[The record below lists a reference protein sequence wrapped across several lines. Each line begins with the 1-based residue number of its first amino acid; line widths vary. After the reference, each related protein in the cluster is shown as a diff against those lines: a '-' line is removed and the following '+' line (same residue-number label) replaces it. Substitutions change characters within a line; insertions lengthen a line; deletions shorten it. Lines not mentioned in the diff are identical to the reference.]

1 MKYYRN
7 GLRILALLCAATMI
21 LPLFCACGE
30 NGNETPVTSGTDAD
44 VTVTDAPDETDATPD
59 YIDENGD
66 LCIVKDGE
74 GKFTV
79 VRGEFATDA
88 NVAAAVSLY
97 NRIIDGT
104 GVRPEIRTCFVFPNE
119 TDIDN
124 VPEII
129 VGDTSRKETAALA
142 EKIGDNRFAVKIS
155 GCKIVIAASNDMILP
170 FAVDYFFDNCVT
182 SIGDGKMTVKNDV
195 EYYSDASVNYLE
207 KILRSGAE
215 LESTASRIVSVGA
228 PTSSIK
234 TAQGGY
240 FDGRYFYQIFIQK
253 DTNSNEAKNV
263 DRIVKYDV
271 QNKKI
276 EKTSGDLDLNHAND
290 IAYNPKT
297 NRLLIVHN
305 NPNRTKVTLVDPDT
319 LEAVGVQTLPESI
332 YCMDYNEKHDRYVI
346 GLSGGQDFRF
356 LDKDFKVASG
366 VYKATTVTKGYVTQG
381 MTCDDDFIYFVLY
394 KENVITVYDWSGKFV
409 TLIKFDVGSIE
420 PENISV
426 VNGEIY
432 VVCGQNGATMY
443 KITPKAAK

>member
-1 MKYYRN
+1 MKYCRKTIT
-7 GLRILALLCAATMI
+7 LLALLCAALVI
-21 LPLFCACGE
+21 VPLFCACGNTG
-30 NGNETPVTSGTDAD
+30 NGTATTQGNDSTE
-44 VTVTDAPDETDATPD
+44 TDAPGKTDAAPD

-66 LCIVKDGE
+66 LSIVMNGE
-74 GKFTV
+74 GVFTV
-79 VRGEFATDA
+79 VRGEFASDA
-88 NVAAAVSLY
+88 NVATAVSLY
-97 NRIIDGT
+97 KRIFDET
-104 GVRPEIRTCFVFPNE
+104 GVRPTIRTCFVFPYE
-119 TDIDN
+119 TDIDS

-129 VGDTSRKETAALA
+129 VGDTSRKETASLT
-142 EKIGDNRFAVKIS
+142 EKISDNQFAVKIS
-155 GCKIVIAASNDMILP
+155 GCKIVIAASSDLVLQA
-170 FAVDYFFDNCVT
+170 AVDYFFDNFVT

-195 EYYSDASVNYLE
+195 EYYSDPSVNYLE

-215 LESTASRIVSVGA
+215 LESKVSRIVAVGA

-234 TAQGGY
+234 TPQGGY

-253 DTNSNEAKNV
+253 DTNSNEADNV

-271 QNKKI
+271 KNKKV
-276 EKTSGDLDLNHAND
+276 EKISGDLDLNHAND

-297 NRLLIVHN
+297 NQLVIVHN
-305 NPNRTKVTLVDPDT
+305 NPNRTRVTLVDPET

-332 YCMDYNEKHDRYVI
+332 YCMDYNEEHDLYVV

-366 VYKATTVTKGYVTQG
+366 VFKATSATKGYVTQG

-420 PENISV
+420 PENISA

-432 VVCGQNGATMY
+432 VVCAQNGATMY